1 MKHVDL
7 LNIKLNHINIFL
19 TTVEYGSFTAAAE
32 KLHLTQ
38 PAVSRT
44 ITNLEEELGLYLI
57 IRDTRRFQVTPA
69 GKRLYEEWKGIL
81 RDFENSLT
89 SANSIQTGL
98 TDKLMVGFGA
108 LNPDDSL
115 FIKCLK
121 RTQEMLPG
129 VDIYLQNN
137 GAGEL
142 LDMLLKD
149 ELDIIAISK
158 HQMPMIEGTGLDWCT
173 LAESYH
179 TVFVHS
185 SSLVY
190 QQETLNFADLKQ
202 EKFIVKS
209 TERDPM
215 HMQLLNELAK
225 EAGFVPQVACYVPN
239 EISFKVNLELGN
251 GVVLAD
257 SVCQL
262 DGPDIKRFELD
273 RRNDIIAV
281 WKPEQYRESI
291 RVFLSFFQQ

>member
-19 TTVEYGSFTAAAE
+19 TTVEYGSFTIAAE

-44 ITNLEEELGLYLI
+44 ITSLEEELGLYLI
-57 IRDTRRFQVTPA
+57 IRDTRKFQVTPA

-81 RDFENSLT
+81 KVFENSLT
-89 SANSIQTGL
+89 SANSIQSGL

-108 LNPDDSL
+108 LNPDDSP
-115 FIKCLK
+115 FMQCLK
-121 RTQEMLPG
+121 RTKEMLPG
-129 VDIYLQNN
+129 VDIYLQND
-137 GAGEL
+137 GAAEL

-149 ELDIIAISK
+149 ELDFIAISK
-158 HQMPMIEGTGLDWCT
+158 HQLPLIEETGLKWCT
-173 LAESYH
+173 LAKTYH

-185 SSLVY
+185 SSPVY
-190 QQETLNFADLKQ
+190 HQEKLDFADLKK
-202 EKFIVKS
+202 EKFIVK
-209 TERDPM
+209 TPERDPF
-215 HMQLLNELAK
+215 HVQLLNRLAK

-262 DGPDIKRFELD
+262 DGPDIKRFELAE
-273 RRNDIIAV
+273 RNDIIGV
-281 WKPEQYRESI
+281 WKPENYRESI
-291 RVFLSFFQQ
+291 RVFISFLS

>member
-32 KLHLTQ
+32 KLHMTQ

-44 ITNLEEELGLYLI
+44 ITNLEAELGLYLI
-57 IRDTRRFQVTPA
+57 IRDTHKFRVTPA

-81 RDFENSLT
+81 QDFGNSLT
-89 SANSIQTGL
+89 SANSIQSGL

-108 LNPDDSL
+108 MNPDDSV
-115 FIKCLK
+115 FVQCLK
-121 RTQEMLPG
+121 RTREMLPG
-129 VDIYLQNN
+129 VDIYLQND

-158 HQMPMIEGTGLDWCT
+158 HQLPMIEDTGLEWCT
-173 LAESYH
+173 LAETYH
-179 TVFVHS
+179 TIFVHIS
-185 SSLVY
+185 SPIY
-190 QQETLNFADLKQ
+190 QQEKLEFADLKK

-209 TERDPM
+209 TDRDPM
-215 HMQLLNELAK
+215 HMQLLTRLAK
-225 EAGFVPQVACYVPN
+225 QAGFVPQVACYVPN

-262 DGPDIKRFELD
+262 DGPDIKRFELEE
-273 RRNDIIAV
+273 RNDIIAV
-281 WKPEQYRESI
+281 WKPDNYRESI
-291 RVFLSFFQQ
+291 RVFLSFFQ